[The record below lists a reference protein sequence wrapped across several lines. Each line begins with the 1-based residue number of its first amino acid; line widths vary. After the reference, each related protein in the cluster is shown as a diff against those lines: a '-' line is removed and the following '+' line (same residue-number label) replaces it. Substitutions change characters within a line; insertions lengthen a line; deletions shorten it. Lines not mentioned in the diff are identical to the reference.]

1 MIRHWQPRLL
11 NKNCSFLF
19 STSRRA
25 FDDRGLFGECER
37 VDRQTGLPLV
47 EKPARKYSEALAPTE
62 ATHYADPSSVDDR
75 PSPRQLVTA

>member
-11 NKNCSFLF
+11 NKNCSFPIF
-19 STSRRA
+19 DEST

-47 EKPARKYSEALAPTE
+47 ALAPTE
-62 ATHYADPSSVDDR
+62 APHHADPSSVDDR
-75 PSPRQLVTA
+75 PSPRQLVTALPPR